1 MPIAVWPK
9 VAKSFPKVAQQVATA
24 YLHLK
29 SEVCHKHNSFP
40 LGEMEPSFPS
50 TKELY
55 GGSLTF

>member
-29 SEVCHKHNSFP
+29 SEVCHKHNSLP
-40 LGEMEPSFPS
+40 LRANVASFPS
-50 TKELY
+50 TKDLF
-55 GGSLTF
+55 GGSLTL